1 VPLIPYPENVIP
13 SPGFHLPKGRTV
25 MADSSAKNLNPL
37 SIFVGFVPWV
47 AFTFVAQ
54 RLSAD
59 GVAWSALFAAALSL
73 VLFLRG
79 RNRNV
84 PTQLDVYSLTLF
96 GVIAVVGFIG
106 DHRVD
111 QWLYEWG
118 RPLVGVVLG
127 SIILATAST
136 RPFTAEYAKRS
147 TPREYWDSP
156 LFRRINLV
164 LSAAWGVA
172 IAVMGAAA
180 VLVTAVDAHATDTDS
195 PYLIDFALNWAVP
208 ICVIAWMIHF
218 TNTYPDRAGKAAD
231 EQSATT

>member
-1 VPLIPYPENVIP
+1 
-13 SPGFHLPKGRTV
+13 
-25 MADSSAKNLNPL
+25 MADSPPKNLNPL
-37 SIFVGFVPWV
+37 SIFAGFLPWI

-73 VLFLRG
+73 VFLVRG
-79 RNRNV
+79 RNKDL
-84 PTQLDVYSLTLF
+84 PTQLDVYSLIIF
-96 GVIAVVGFIG
+96 GVIAVVGFAG
-106 DHRVD
+106 DHRID

-118 RPLVGVVLG
+118 RPLVGVLLG
-127 SIILATAST
+127 AILLATAST
-136 RPFTAEYAKRS
+136 RPFTAEYAKKT

-180 VLVTAVDAHATDTDS
+180 VLVTAIDANATDTDS
-195 PYLIDFALNWAVP
+195 PYLIDFVLNWAVP
-208 ICVIAWMIHF
+208 ICLIAWMIHF
-218 TNTYPDRAGKAAD
+218 TNTYPDRAGRAAD
-231 EQSATT
+231 EESATS